1 MTTPQIAILA
11 IFAVTLI
18 LFVSEKIRYDIVA
31 LGALLVCVLVGLVPS
46 DKAFDGFSNDA
57 VITVAGVLVM
67 SRALAVSGAVDVI
80 SNALARVAHR
90 PLSLLAGLTILGA
103 ALSAF
108 MNNVGALA
116 LLMPIALA
124 GARKGGFPPARL
136 LMPISFA
143 TMLGGM
149 ITLVG
154 TPPNLLASQLRERLD
169 GHRFAMFDFAPVGLA
184 ITAAGLLYLVLVGWR
199 LLPRARNGQKSA
211 DEMFEVGDYVTEA
224 EITEKSPLL
233 GQTIDEF
240 EQGAGEGVVALGL
253 IHGKRRLRAH
263 SAYAL
268 QAGDVLL
275 LQAETGALQ
284 ELVKAGSI
292 RMVAHAESGDSTPD
306 QTAPETPSPSPQ
318 ELDTIEAVIQPTAWI
333 QGNSARG
340 LRLRARFDANLLAI
354 SRRGR
359 PITTRLRDVQLAAG
373 DVLLLEGRAAEL
385 PDTVTALGCLP
396 LANRRL
402 KLAPRKVVAP
412 FAVFA
417 AAILMVVFGVV
428 TPAIGFTL
436 GGLAMVVLRIL
447 PLRDLYDSVE
457 WPVIVL
463 LAALIPVGTALESSG
478 AAQLLAD
485 GIVGFAGFLPARG
498 LLALVLIATMAVTPA
513 LNNAATVLIM
523 GPIAHAI
530 AQQIGVDSSA
540 FIMAVAI
547 GASCDFL
554 TPFGHQNNTLIMGPG
569 GYRFADFWRVG
580 LPLDAIVV
588 TVGVLVLPLV
598 FPFH

>member
-11 IFAVTLI
+11 IFAVTLA
-18 LFVSEKIRYDIVA
+18 LFISEKIRYDIVA
-31 LGALLVCVLVGLVPS
+31 LGALLVCVLVGLVPAN
-46 DKAFDGFSNDA
+46 KAFDGFSNDA

-90 PLSLLAGLTILGA
+90 PITLLAGLTVLGA
-103 ALSAF
+103 SLSAF

-116 LLMPIALA
+116 LLMPIAMA
-124 GARKGGFPPARL
+124 GARKGGFSPARL

-149 ITLVG
+149 ITLIG
-154 TPPNLLASQLRERLD
+154 TPPNLLASQLSERLT
-169 GHRFAMFDFAPVGLA
+169 GKEFAMFDFAPAGLA
-184 ITAAGLLYLVLVGWR
+184 ITAAGLLYLVFVGWR
-199 LLPRARNGQKSA
+199 LLPGLRTGQRAA
-211 DEMFEVGDYVTEA
+211 DEMFDIGHYVTEA
-224 EITEKSPLL
+224 EIGEKSPLV

-240 EQGAGEGVVALGL
+240 EQSAGEGLVALGL

-263 SAYAL
+263 SAYVL

-275 LQAETGALQ
+275 LQAETAALQ
-284 ELVKAGSI
+284 ELIKAGAV
-292 RMVAHAESGDSTPD
+292 RMVPHETRDTKGEISGTEPR
-306 QTAPETPSPSPQ
+306 PRR
-318 ELDTIEAVIQPTAWI
+318 ELDTVEIVVTPTSWI
-333 QGNSARG
+333 QGNTART
-340 LRLRARFDANLLAI
+340 LRLRSRFDANLLAI

-359 PITTRLRDVQLAAG
+359 PIASRLRNVQLFAG
-373 DVLLLEGRAAEL
+373 DVLLLEGRAADL
-385 PDTVTALGCLP
+385 PDTITALGCLP
-396 LANRRL
+396 LADRKL
-402 KLAPRKVVAP
+402 KLAPRMVLMP
-412 FAVFA
+412 FAIFA
-417 AAILMVVFGVV
+417 AAIGLVVSGIA
-428 TPAIGFTL
+428 TPAIGFTV
-436 GGLAMVVLRIL
+436 GALAMVLLRVL
-447 PLRDLYDSVE
+447 PLRELYDSIE
-457 WPVIVL
+457 WPIIVL
-463 LAALIPVGTALESSG
+463 LGALIPVGAALETSG
-478 AAQLLAD
+478 AANLIAD
-485 GIVGFAGFLPARG
+485 GIVALAGALPEHG
-498 LLALVLIATMAVTPA
+498 MLALVMIATMAVTPA

-530 AQQIGVDSSA
+530 AQQIGVNSGA

-569 GYRFADFWRVG
+569 GYRFGDFWRMG

-588 TVGVLVLPLV
+588 SVGVLVLPMV

>member
-11 IFAVTLI
+11 IFAVTLV
-18 LFVSEKIRYDIVA
+18 LFVSEKVRYDIVA
-31 LGALLVCVLVGLVPS
+31 LGALLISVVVGLVPA

-67 SRALAVSGAVDVI
+67 SRALAISGAVDVI
-80 SNALARVAHR
+80 SNALALVAHR
-90 PLSLLAGLTILGA
+90 PLPLLAGLTVLGA

-124 GARKGGFPPARL
+124 GARKGGFSPARL

-169 GHRFAMFDFAPVGLA
+169 GQRFAMFDFAPAGLA
-184 ITAAGLLYLVLVGWR
+184 ITAAGLLYLVVIGWR
-199 LLPRARNGQKSA
+199 LLPRARSGQKSA
-211 DEMFEVGDYVTEA
+211 DAMFEVGDYVTEA
-224 EITEKSPLL
+224 EIAEKSPLL

-240 EQGAGEGVVALGL
+240 EQGAGESVVALGL

-284 ELVKAGSI
+284 ELVKAGAI
-292 RMVAHAESGDSTPD
+292 RMVGHATSGDSKPD
-306 QTAPETPSPSPQ
+306 DAQAPPPRPH
-318 ELDTIEAVIQPTAWI
+318 ELDTIEAVIQPASWI
-333 QGNSARG
+333 QGNTARG

-359 PITTRLRDVQLAAG
+359 PIATRLRDVQLAAG
-373 DVLLLEGRAAEL
+373 DVLLLEGRAAVL

-417 AAILMVVFGVV
+417 AAILLVVFGAA
-428 TPAIGFTL
+428 TPAVGFTL
-436 GGLAMVVLRIL
+436 GALAMVVLRIL
-447 PLRDLYDSVE
+447 PLRDLYDSIE

-463 LAALIPVGTALESSG
+463 LAALIPVGAALESSG

-485 GIVGFAGFLPARG
+485 GIVGAAGFLPPHG
-498 LLALVLIATMAVTPA
+498 MLALVTIATMAVTPA

-530 AQQIGVDSSA
+530 AQQIGVQSGA
-540 FIMAVAI
+540 FVMAVAI